1 MHFTIR
7 ERFCGAPAF
16 GARRR
21 RWHNLRPAR
30 TAWAGP
36 AGGENRNNQR
46 ITEVARISPCGAQYP
61 MPGTL
66 IIITAPSGAGKTT
79 LVRGLLE
86 RDAQIF
92 LSVSYTT
99 RDPRPGELDGREYH
113 FVDVA
118 TFRALRDRGEFLEWA
133 EVHGNYYATSRVW
146 LKEQISAGRDILL
159 EIDWQGAQQVR
170 RSFPEAVGVF
180 VLPPSLE
187 ALEAR
192 LRGRGTDSD
201 DVISRRLLG
210 ARGEM
215 RHVGEFDYVILN
227 DELQCAVDDLV
238 AVVRASRLR
247 YARQR
252 VRHLQYFDFL
262 QQD

>member
-1 MHFTIR
+1 M
-7 ERFCGAPAF
+7 
-16 GARRR
+16 
-21 RWHNLRPAR
+21 
-30 TAWAGP
+30 
-36 AGGENRNNQR
+36 
-46 ITEVARISPCGAQYP
+46 S
-61 MPGTL
+61 GTL
-66 IIITAPSGAGKTT
+66 IIVTAPSGAGKTT

-86 RDAQIF
+86 RDPQVQ

-99 RDPRPGELDGREYH
+99 RPPRPGEHNGREYH
-113 FVDVA
+113 FVDVPS
-118 TFRALRDRGEFLEWA
+118 FRALRDRGEFLEWA
-133 EVHGNYYATSRVW
+133 EVHGNYYATSKVW
-146 LKEQISAGRDILL
+146 LKEQTAAGRDILL

-180 VLPPSLE
+180 VLPPSME

-201 DVISRRLLG
+201 EVISRRLLG

-227 DELQCAVDDLV
+227 DDLGTAVDDLV

-247 YARQR
+247 CDRQR
-252 VRHLQYFDFL
+252 ARHARYFDFL
-262 QQD
+262 EQD